1 MGDAR
6 PGAARFT
13 RIQRDYF
20 DGADERKFRW
30 QTTDPYLAATERA
43 LLERTNI
50 GGTDRLLEVGCGEG
64 GNLKLLTGAAKR
76 TVGVDLWPA
85 KARWARREVAS
96 GTFACADACRLPF
109 RNESF
114 DVVLCRDVLH
124 HVLDKQQV
132 LAEMFRV
139 CRMSGRLIVIEP
151 NGRNPIMWLLGLAVG
166 AERHIIENS
175 PNRLLLMFSMKGL
188 EVDRILF
195 AQPFPVGRMIFHY
208 RWGVPRLSSLL
219 AGVVRGLEDLI
230 GCIVPT
236 DRWAYMIMTA
246 AKRAPAGPTSAGAL

>member
-43 LLERTNI
+43 LLERTDI
-50 GGTDRLLEVGCGEG
+50 GRTDRLLEVGCGEG
-64 GNLKLLTGAAKR
+64 GNLKLLTAAAKL

-96 GTFACADACRLPF
+96 GTFACADAYRLPF
-109 RNESF
+109 RDESF

-124 HVLDKQQV
+124 HVLDTHLV
-132 LAEMFRV
+132 VAEMVRV
-139 CRMSGRLIVIEP
+139 CRMPGRLIVIEP
-151 NGRNPIMWLLGLAVG
+151 NGRNPIMWLLGLAIG
-166 AERHIIENS
+166 AERHIMENS
-175 PNRLLLMFSMKGL
+175 PSRLLSMFSMKGL
-188 EVDRILF
+188 TVDRVLF

-219 AGVVRGLEDLI
+219 AGTIRGLENLFERM
-230 GCIVPT
+230 VPT
-236 DRWAYMIMTA
+236 DRWAYMIITA
-246 AKRAPAGPTSAGAL
+246 AKRASAGPTSAGAL